1 MNSQRWERVQ
11 ALFHDALEM
20 PASERTG
27 FLHQASAG
35 DGELESQV
43 NAMLEEDARGNSVL
57 DAELAHVADDL
68 LTRPSAGTQRTFG
81 PYRLGKLL
89 GEGGMGVVFLAE
101 RDDLKSL
108 VAVKILR
115 DAWMSPARRARFLA
129 EQRTLAQL
137 NHPSIARLYD
147 ADTLDDKTPFFAM
160 EYVDGVPLTDY
171 CEQHNSS
178 IEDRL
183 HLFRSV
189 CEAVDYAHRHA
200 VIHRDLK
207 PSNILVKA
215 DGTPK
220 LLDFGIA
227 KQLDLREMAADQTRT
242 GLRLMTPA
250 YAAPE
255 QIRGE
260 QVGIGSDVYSLGVIL
275 YELLARRL
283 PFDLTGLAPIE
294 AEMRL
299 LDAEPPK
306 PGAGEDL
313 DILCLT
319 AMHKDPE
326 RRYRSVEA
334 LIRDL
339 DHYLGSEP
347 LDARP
352 DTFRYRLGKFV
363 KRNRRSVIASTV
375 GIALLV
381 TLVIF
386 FTVRLSTARDAAVAE
401 AARTRRI
408 QQFML
413 DLFNGGDK
421 TAGPADDLR
430 VVTLLDRGVQGA
442 RSLDS
447 DPAVQAELFETLGG
461 IYQKLGNLERA
472 DSLLGSALDRRR
484 AIFGPSDA
492 HVSDSLA
499 DLGLLRA
506 DQARY
511 EDAEKLARQG
521 LDAAQR
527 LRPKDDASVAKAKYA
542 LGTVLEARGN
552 YSEALPNLEEA
563 VRLYSARAPVS
574 EELAAALTQLAATH
588 FYAGHFDVSKTV
600 NQRVLQMDRQLHGER
615 HPSVAEDLSSLGAIE
630 QEQGHYKEAEAF
642 YRQAVDITR
651 SFYGNDHNETA
662 LRLTQLSRALI
673 YEKRW
678 DEVVDLLRQA
688 LTIQQRVFGPV
699 HNTVAGVMNELGNVA
714 YMRDQEDEAE
724 MWFRKALEIYKT
736 VYHDRHSVIAVEIS
750 NIGGVFLDRKEYPK
764 AEAMFREAVA
774 RFTDTLSADHLST
787 GIAHLK
793 LGRALLRQNRY
804 REAEEQLLAG
814 YRIVSKQA
822 SPSVS
827 WLKSARKDLVQIYD
841 ALGEPDKAREFR
853 PSEAAK

>member
-1 MNSQRWERVQ
+1 MNSERWERAQ
-11 ALFHDALEM
+11 QMFHDALEM
-20 PASERTG
+20 PASERPG
-27 FLHQASAG
+27 FLHHASDG

-43 NAMLEEDARGNSVL
+43 NAMLEEDARGSSVL

-68 LTRPSAGTQRTFG
+68 LTRPSAGTQKIFG

-101 RDDLKSL
+101 RDDLKSM

-183 HLFRSV
+183 RLFRTVS
-189 CEAVDYAHRHA
+189 EAVDYAHRHA

-227 KQLDLREMAADQTRT
+227 KQLDPQDQAAAQTRT

-283 PFDLTGLAPIE
+283 PFDLTGLAPGE

-299 LDAEPPK
+299 LEAEPPK

-313 DILCLT
+313 DVLCLT
-319 AMHKDPE
+319 AMHKDPV

-339 DHYLGSEP
+339 DHYLNGEP

-386 FTVRLSTARDAAVAE
+386 FTVRLSKARDAAVAE

-421 TAGPADDLR
+421 TAGPAEDLR

-461 IYQKLGNLERA
+461 IYQKLGNLDRA
-472 DSLLGSALDRRR
+472 DSLLGSALDRRK
-484 AIFGPSDA
+484 AIFGPSDVR
-492 HVSDSLA
+492 VSESLA

-511 EDAEKLARQG
+511 DDAEKLVRQG
-521 LDAAQR
+521 LEAAER
-527 LRPKDDASVAKAKYA
+527 LRPRDDASVAKAKYA

-552 YSEALPNLEEA
+552 YTEALPNLEEA
-563 VRLYSARAPVS
+563 VRLYSARSPVS
-574 EELAAALTQLAATH
+574 EELAGALTQLAATH

-630 QEQGHYKEAEAF
+630 QEQGHYPEAEAF

-678 DEVVDLLRQA
+678 DEAVDLLRQA
-688 LTIQQRVFGPV
+688 LAIQQRVFGPG

-750 NIGGVFLDRKEYPK
+750 NIGGVYLDRKDYPK
-764 AEAMFREAVA
+764 AEQLFREAVA
-774 RFTDTLSADHLST
+774 RFTDTLSADHVST
-787 GIAHLK
+787 GIAQLK

-804 REAEEQLLAG
+804 REAEEHLLAG

-853 PSEAAK
+853 PVEGK